1 MNSINIMSETTSR
14 LDASLNFLPVV
25 WIRINV
31 FRATM
36 RVTAPVS
43 GHVEDEWGPTTGVNR
58 SSMPWTAIINRESR

>member
-43 GHVEDEWGPTTGVNR
+43 GHVEDEGAVDPLDGLLELGSDHR
-58 SSMPWTAIINRESR
+58 H